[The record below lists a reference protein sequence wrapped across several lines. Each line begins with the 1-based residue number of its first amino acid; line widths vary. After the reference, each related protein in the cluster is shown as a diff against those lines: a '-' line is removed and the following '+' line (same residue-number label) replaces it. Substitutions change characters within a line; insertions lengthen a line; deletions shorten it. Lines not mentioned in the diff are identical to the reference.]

1 MAPPHLLLD
10 ALSDSIASGTFIDTK
25 FYAFTRRDAHRRVCA
40 PRALYGNS
48 HILGTIPYFS
58 TLFSEGFSEGNLRHI
73 NDGFPSDSHPY
84 TEDYDYLSDSD
95 LEDGSSCLGEDPE
108 EADDVNSQQILENA
122 EVAQPAVS
130 NSLPPAPLELNKAQD
145 HNRST
150 PLPVRCFSTFV
161 NLGHSASDDPPRM
174 GKVAIVRDT
183 GAVTFEALLY
193 FLFTDEINFAPLSSD
208 PRHEP
213 AQARVGD
220 WSAGKPPSPSAKSI
234 YRLADMYDIPTLKE
248 RAMAHIR
255 NNLGYCDIIGE
266 IFSSFTYFFPEI
278 LSMQVSFLV
287 NKMNEESKGG
297 AEGPTRTRLRTQIAS
312 LSRSEMRRATDAL
325 VMIWNCIKE
334 PLKPP
339 TTQPKADVSVAS
351 ANLPNWQR
359 VQLALLKSI
368 TTGIFIDVQFY
379 ACNKVFDD
387 LPVDPKP
394 LFISSIVI
402 EQWGPAI
409 TTQTVGTAC
418 LVDGP
423 IDDYEKGDGKPLSE
437 THGDETAL
445 TYRTEAP
452 PAENR
457 EVVLLNSGAW
467 KTWLSFFSYA
477 YRNEMMF
484 LPLQTPANVSNSGA
498 PTCSPRSAYS
508 LATTLGIV
516 GIKEVASKDIQSQL
530 SASNIMQELFSS
542 FSVSNE
548 AIMEMEIDF
557 LHNNVIEKN
566 PKLLTDYIRSMAS
579 GESPFFPTA
588 LSLVYDGLVGK
599 TFSKQHTFTF
609 GSNSFPGAQSVTTPT
624 PLQPSTWTSTTASSS
639 TSNTV
644 SSAKLKR
651 LQEGGLATKIDD
663 KHKRIKR
670 GSILFT
676 RTAGPLP
683 PRTFRRL
690 LDYLNKGAI
699 TDTFIPGLTR
709 AEHGT

>member
-1 MAPPHLLLD
+1 MAPPHFLLD

-25 FYAFTRRDAHRRVCA
+25 FYAFTRRDAHGRVCS

-48 HILGTIPYFS
+48 RILGTVPYFS
-58 TLFSEGFSEGNLRHI
+58 TLFSEGFSKGRLRDI

-95 LEDGSSCLGEDPE
+95 LEEGSSCLGEDEGEPQ
-108 EADDVNSQQILENA
+108 EAEDDNSHQILENA
-122 EVAQPAVS
+122 EVTQPAVS
-130 NSLPPAPLELNKAQD
+130 DSPPPAPLIIEAQGD
-145 HNRST
+145 NRSI
-150 PLPVRCFSTFV
+150 PLLVRCFSTFV

-208 PRHEP
+208 SRHELP

-234 YRLADMYDIPTLKE
+234 YRLADKYDIPTLKE

-255 NNLGYCDIIGE
+255 NNLDHCDIVGE

-297 AEGPTRTRLRTQIAS
+297 AEGPTRTRLRSEIAS
-312 LSRSEMRRATDAL
+312 LSRSETRRATEAL
-325 VMIWNCIKE
+325 VMIWNCIRE
-334 PLKPP
+334 PLKPLM
-339 TTQPKADVSVAS
+339 TQPKSVVLVAPTH
-351 ANLPNWQR
+351 LPNWHR

-379 ACNKVFDD
+379 ACSRVVDD
-387 LPVDPKP
+387 LPMDPKP

-423 IDDYEKGDGKPLSE
+423 IDDYENGHGKPLSE
-437 THGDETAL
+437 IHTDETAL
-445 TYRTEAP
+445 TYGTETS

-457 EVVLLNSGAW
+457 EVVLLISGAW

-477 YRNEMMF
+477 YGNEMVF

-498 PTCSPRSAYS
+498 LACSPRSAYS
-508 LATTLGIV
+508 LATTV
-516 GIKEVASKDIQSQL
+516 GISPSK
-530 SASNIMQELFSS
+530 
-542 FSVSNE
+542 
-548 AIMEMEIDF
+548 
-557 LHNNVIEKN
+557 
-566 PKLLTDYIRSMAS
+566 
-579 GESPFFPTA
+579 
-588 LSLVYDGLVGK
+588 SLCWL
-599 TFSKQHTFTF
+599 
-609 GSNSFPGAQSVTTPT
+609 
-624 PLQPSTWTSTTASSS
+624 
-639 TSNTV
+639 
-644 SSAKLKR
+644 
-651 LQEGGLATKIDD
+651 
-663 KHKRIKR
+663 
-670 GSILFT
+670 
-676 RTAGPLP
+676 
-683 PRTFRRL
+683 RR
-690 LDYLNKGAI
+690 
-699 TDTFIPGLTR
+699 
-709 AEHGT
+709 